1 MQTNSRVQL
10 PSRSSSSAVIP
21 DDELS
26 VAGGP
31 NESGNEFGF
40 RDATENADEIAA
52 AEKES
57 GSQRHTKEKED
68 GAPKQI
74 KYTSWEKRFNELAV
88 YKEKNG
94 NCNISQSQDALG
106 KWVDTQRQF
115 YKKEKLSQER
125 TTQLE
130 GIDFNWALRQ
140 KSDDDRWE
148 ERFNELAVYKEKN
161 GNCNVPKSHGTLR
174 NWVMTQ
180 RAFCK
185 KGKLS
190 QERTTQLEGIDFN
203 WSVRKKNEDQK
214 WEQRFNELAVYK
226 KKNGNCNVP
235 QRHGTLGSWVIQQ
248 RQLCKKGKLS
258 RERTTQLEG
267 IEFNWSAT
275 RKENEDKQWEDRFNE
290 LAVYKEKNCDC
301 NVPSKHGA
309 LGSWVYRQRDFYKKG
324 KLSRERITQ
333 LEGIGF
339 VWKLKKSSGNSFM

>member
-115 YKKEKLSQER
+115 YKKE
-125 TTQLE
+125 
-130 GIDFNWALRQ
+130 
-140 KSDDDRWE
+140 
-148 ERFNELAVYKEKN
+148 
-161 GNCNVPKSHGTLR
+161 
-174 NWVMTQ
+174 
-180 RAFCK
+180 
-185 KGKLS
+185 KLS